1 MKVVKRMHVAKVD
14 ETSPFGAQTIQNARE
29 FAKVLR
35 ENQQNGFTVSVL
47 KRSTYSDVYLV
58 EYTRKS

>member
-47 KRSTYSDVYLV
+47 KRSTYSDGVN
-58 EYTRKS
+58 